1 MQAYQRNQKKSK
13 TSSTETNQGDDIDLD
28 WLEYYYCTI
37 LRRSEYDFWT
47 SDLRKTFA
55 QIDIYTSMNEKQQE
69 ARKKVEEEN
78 NLKKEGKQKTTYK
91 VLD

>member
-1 MQAYQRNQKKSK
+1 M
-13 TSSTETNQGDDIDLD
+13 
-28 WLEYYYCTI
+28 
-37 LRRSEYDFWT
+37 
-47 SDLRKTFA
+47 RKTFA